1 MTAASQTRSPI
12 KNGDKQN
19 TPLKLGECMN
29 MKKLAPT
36 LLAIL
41 LLAGAV
47 LAVHFFQ
54 KNSSSEKPA
63 ASGASQT
70 ASDQLVNTPAGEE
83 SQAEQP
89 PGGQIVLE
97 GEMRAVWV
105 PYLSLDQSKIGQGQ
119 EAFQKAFDEIVSQ
132 AKEYGLNTLIV
143 HVRPF
148 GDAMYPSEIYPWSH
162 LLTGTQGGDP
172 GFDPLE
178 YMVRKTH
185 EAGMQFH
192 AWLNPLRIQSKGTPS
207 ILAPDHLYTQWREDS
222 DPNNDDW
229 VVDWEEGKYFNPAY
243 PEVRE
248 KIIEGIREIVENYPV
263 DAIHFDDYFYPTTA
277 EDFDAQCFAAQTEFD
292 DLAKWRLNNISLMV
306 GEIYSAVKA
315 VDKDILVGVSPQGNM
330 ENNYEYMYADVKK
343 WCSEEGYIDYI
354 CPQIYFGYENSVKP
368 YEDTLQ
374 QWADICTTDVTLVA
388 GLGVYKIDSESEFS
402 ENIGII
408 GRQINDAVVSYNYAG
423 AAVYGYAS
431 LFGGSD
437 RGVQEQVCIEIAFDK
452 LDTSVK

>member
-1 MTAASQTRSPI
+1 
-12 KNGDKQN
+12 
-19 TPLKLGECMN
+19 MN

-229 VVDWEEGKYFNPAY
+229 VVDWAVSYT
-243 PEVRE
+243 
-248 KIIEGIREIVENYPV
+248 
-263 DAIHFDDYFYPTTA
+263 HLTLPTT
-277 EDFDAQCFAAQTEFD
+277 
-292 DLAKWRLNNISLMV
+292 
-306 GEIYSAVKA
+306 
-315 VDKDILVGVSPQGNM
+315 
-330 ENNYEYMYADVKK
+330 
-343 WCSEEGYIDYI
+343 
-354 CPQIYFGYENSVKP
+354 P
-368 YEDTLQ
+368 Y
-374 QWADICTTDVTLVA
+374 V
-388 GLGVYKIDSESEFS
+388 
-402 ENIGII
+402 
-408 GRQINDAVVSYNYAG
+408 
-423 AAVYGYAS
+423 
-431 LFGGSD
+431 
-437 RGVQEQVCIEIAFDK
+437 
-452 LDTSVK
+452 